1 MIAPSGE
8 TFTVAIVDD
17 HVLMRT
23 ALANLLATHGNYK
36 VSIRAENGKQLLD
49 QVDSLGL
56 PDIILLDINMPV
68 MDGFETMAVL
78 KKRFKNPNVVA
89 LSMYNDH
96 TAILRMVS
104 LGINGYLLKTSEA
117 EEILMALDIV
127 KTNGQ
132 YFSNTV
138 NAKLFEASK
147 NDLYRKITSLRQKE
161 LTFLKHL
168 CTGIT
173 YNEIAAKMYL
183 SHHTV
188 EEYRD
193 TLFQKFAIRNK
204 TELVLFALK
213 HKLVEIEQ

>member
-8 TFTVAIVDD
+8 TFTLAIVHY
-17 HVLMRT
+17 HVLMI
-23 ALANLLATHGNYK
+23 LAIVNLLTTHNNYS
-36 VSIRAENGKQLLD
+36 VSIQAENGKQLLD

-204 TELVLFALK
+204 TELVWFALK